1 MFFYVAVKS
10 NVVNK
15 AKVVEMLAVNVVS
28 LLSILWRAVKVSHW
42 YSFPWLKLL
51 GLSNEIQ

>member
-10 NVVNK
+10 FVVNK

>member
-10 NVVNK
+10 FVVNK
-15 AKVVEMLAVNVVS
+15 AKVVEMLAVN
-28 LLSILWRAVKVSHW
+28 VSHW